1 MAYRLMIGE
10 KSPVIR
16 SWLEMTFPPEEFI
29 LHFFSDGYDLQEA
42 IKKSPPDLTLCRLSL
57 PGKDGYQLAEW
68 FREEDLAPKTA
79 LIVYKGPF
87 DEVNQ
92 PKANQVAIETM
103 IELPISSL
111 DLVAKVRRLL
121 GDRYLPED
129 LPEEPE
135 EGPEDKPEMMSN
147 RRNIRKLLEEEVAAM
162 ERELE
167 KRIGGRLKAELMKW
181 LETRLTSKREP

>member
-1 MAYRLMIGE
+1 
-10 KSPVIR
+10 
-16 SWLEMTFPPEEFI
+16 
-29 LHFFSDGYDLQEA
+29 
-42 IKKSPPDLTLCRLSL
+42 
-57 PGKDGYQLAEW
+57 
-68 FREEDLAPKTA
+68 
-79 LIVYKGPF
+79 F
-87 DEVNQ
+87 DEVDQ

-135 EGPEDKPEMMSN
+135 EVPEDKPEMMSN